1 MDSSQNHQNPSQ
13 QLLYP
18 IWGLRRGLLGLLVA
32 FSLAPIISRS
42 QDTLKELEK
51 QLAIAA
57 DDSTRVKILVALSD
71 QSEYTDYPQSRR
83 YADQAFDLAEKLDEN
98 WAKAIANQRMAF
110 LETLE
115 GDYYS
120 AMQYDK
126 LCVQYFT
133 AAGDT
138 LAAARSVMDVGL
150 DYRDLGEID
159 EAYDYLTEAY
169 RMVQNR
175 RKIPQQKDSLYM
187 AIILH
192 NMGTLF
198 MDLQQYDVS
207 YNYYTTAT
215 KISKQF
221 RENLGK
227 PYTAD
232 RLGEL
237 FREKKEFDTA
247 QKYMSE
253 ALRMARERKIR
264 VLNSRIQ
271 SHLARLALDMG
282 EYDKSLLYYDS
293 VTALHKSIN
302 NNFGLAECELGR
314 GMVMM
319 RTGNHV
325 KALQHY
331 QQCIAF
337 AKEINAR
344 NLALSAYR
352 ELAALYESKGDY
364 RNSYLSIKEHNAL
377 RDSLYSQSTIEKL
390 FQNRVRFE
398 TEGKDTKIAALSRA
412 GEQQQTELK
421 RQELIQNILVVVAVL
436 STILLFTLYRS
447 GQRRKR
453 ITKLLL
459 DHQEEI
465 KKRSL
470 ELEQLNKVKD
480 KFFSVISHDL
490 RSPLNALSG
499 SLDLLEQKHISPEE
513 FTSLTQALRIQ
524 FNYTR
529 GLVNNLLDWTLLQMD
544 TLKIQQQ
551 KVVLRA
557 QVEESFSALKN
568 LYPKNISMENKVP
581 GTLVVMADP
590 NVLSLVLRNLVRNAM
605 KFTESGGRIWVEA
618 LEKDNEII
626 VSVSDNG
633 IGIKSEAKELLFK
646 KTSGY
651 STRGTA
657 NEKGTGLGL
666 ILCKEFIEKSGGR
679 IWLESELGKGTTFYF
694 TLPKATSTEGQAA
707 ALYHQFQE

>member
-1 MDSSQNHQNPSQ
+1 MDSSQNHQNIAQP
-13 QLLYP
+13 LLYP
-18 IWGLRRGLLGLLVA
+18 IWGLRRGLLGLLVV
-32 FSLAPIISRS
+32 FSLAPITSRS

-51 QLAIAA
+51 QLVVAA

-98 WAKAIANQRMAF
+98 WAKAITNQRMAF

-175 RKIPQQKDSLYM
+175 RKVPLQKDSLYM

-207 YNYYTTAT
+207 YNYYATAT

-221 RENLGK
+221 SENLGK

-237 FREKKEFDTA
+237 FREKKEFGTA
-247 QKYMSE
+247 QKYMTE
-253 ALRMARERKIR
+253 ALRIARERKIR

-319 RTGNHV
+319 RTGNHA

-331 QQCIAF
+331 QQCIALT
-337 AKEINAR
+337 KEINAR

-352 ELAALYESKGDY
+352 ELAALYESKSDY

-513 FTSLTQALRIQ
+513 FTSLTQALRVQ

-581 GTLVVMADP
+581 GALVVMADP
-590 NVLSLVLRNLVRNAM
+590 NVLSLVLRNLVCNAM

-618 LEKDNEII
+618 SEKDNEII

-633 IGIKSEAKELLFK
+633 IGIKPEAKELLFK

-694 TLPKATSTEGQAA
+694 TLPKATSTEGQVAT
-707 ALYHQFQE
+707 LYHQFQE